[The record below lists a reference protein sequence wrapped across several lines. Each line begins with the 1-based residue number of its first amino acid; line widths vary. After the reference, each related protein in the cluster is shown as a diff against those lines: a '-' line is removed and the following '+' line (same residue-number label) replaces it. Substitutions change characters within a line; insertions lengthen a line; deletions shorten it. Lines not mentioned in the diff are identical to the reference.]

1 MPGRNLR
8 YAATAGAVLLSFTS
22 GFELTV
28 TSTAAPTIVRELGG
42 VQWFSWIF
50 AAYTAAMTLSVPLW
64 GKLADRHGRRVCV
77 AISIIGFAAATAG
90 AGFSTSL
97 PMLVGWR
104 FVEGIFGGA
113 FTALGSIIMADLW
126 PLEKRP
132 KVQALIVVSNGL
144 ASVVGPALGA
154 FLVHTLSWRWC
165 FFVTLPGLA
174 LCFALLMISVPRHER
189 SNEVRALDLRGLALF
204 APLLACVLVAVGQLQ
219 YLLDHPLILAAAVA
233 GIAALLWIFLAV
245 ERRASDPLV
254 PLELFRIRFFTASN
268 LVIALTGVAVYGAVA
283 YLPLYAR
290 HVSGFSTQQAAH
302 LLTPLGIVWVG
313 LSSASS
319 FLALRWGFRTTTW
332 IGATGCVIGFL
343 MFLTPGLNQGFIWM
357 AGGAAAIGLCGAF
370 CLPPLVIG
378 CQSAIPKT
386 TLGAGTSAL
395 LFARN
400 IGSSVGVAIMG
411 IWLGSGPGAHGAVHA
426 ASVTNAFLVGLA
438 AAILMLGV
446 SFLIPQRIDTT

>member
-1 MPGRNLR
+1 
-8 YAATAGAVLLSFTS
+8 
-22 GFELTV
+22 
-28 TSTAAPTIVRELGG
+28 
-42 VQWFSWIF
+42 
-50 AAYTAAMTLSVPLW
+50 
-64 GKLADRHGRRVCV
+64 
-77 AISIIGFAAATAG
+77 
-90 AGFSTSL
+90 
-97 PMLVGWR
+97 MLVGWR

-132 KVQALIVVSNGL
+132 EGQALIVVSNGL

-283 YLPLYAR
+283 LPATLRAPRFRIQHPAGRPPPHATR
-290 HVSGFSTQQAAH
+290 HRVGRSVVRLIVPRA
-302 LLTPLGIVWVG
+302 PLG
-313 LSSASS
+313 LSHHHVDRRDRVRHRVFDVSDA
-319 FLALRWGFRTTTW
+319 R
-332 IGATGCVIGFL
+332 
-343 MFLTPGLNQGFIWM
+343 PQQGFIWM